1 VCPFRVWTLKQGEA
15 RSKKSF
21 PGYVCGRRYD
31 LVRKFALP
39 CPGKREAC
47 CVGIFRLDV
56 PPAIGTFDDGD
67 GAANGGHGS
76 VSPDL
81 GLSFNG
87 SVLPGYSGG
96 LAECSRNIFQ
106 LWSPYFRFIIRSLTA
121 ERRGVFGFGG
131 KRFQIRGV
139 NNCIHRFFSL
149 LCHHFWSPSDIWW
162 VQCVSL
168 GCECE
173 SDWKFIRSE
182 PANHSRLT
190 PPPSYSSIATRGF
203 CIGCFIQHT
212 RKFEYNCRIAIT

>member
-1 VCPFRVWTLKQGEA
+1 MCVMLTAVGNSLIQ
-15 RSKKSF
+15 SKTREECAHSESERWSKERLAF

-173 SDWKFIRSE
+173 SDWKFIQDLVGTCQSF
-182 PANHSRLT
+182 
-190 PPPSYSSIATRGF
+190 PSDPSS
-203 CIGCFIQHT
+203 
-212 RKFEYNCRIAIT
+212 